1 MVASPDMVDASSLP
15 TIFAQLIWK
24 AHLSCDCVYGAHID
38 PLLRK
43 VVAFGINQHREH
55 NKYKARL
62 PGNTLHNIL
71 DLIIMA
77 PQTQKQ
83 WTVSIGQG
91 FKGLKLD
98 TEAPVPE
105 PRENEVLV
113 KCECNLPCSNSE
125 I

>member
-1 MVASPDMVDASSLP
+1 
-15 TIFAQLIWK
+15 
-24 AHLSCDCVYGAHID
+24 
-38 PLLRK
+38 
-43 VVAFGINQHREH
+43 
-55 NKYKARL
+55 
-62 PGNTLHNIL
+62 
-71 DLIIMA
+71 MA

-98 TEAPVPE
+98 KEAPVPE

-113 KCECNLPCSNSE
+113 KCEWNLAYSGLE